1 MTLVAPRLVL
11 GNDTLGAIQP
21 ERHRHVLTKP
31 TLMACRAAAMA
42 PGDSSLVKAT
52 LEMHG
57 LAAEEWK

>member
-1 MTLVAPRLVL
+1 MLVSSRPVL
-11 GNDTLGAIQP
+11 GNETLDARQP
-21 ERHRHVLTKP
+21 ERHRHALTKP